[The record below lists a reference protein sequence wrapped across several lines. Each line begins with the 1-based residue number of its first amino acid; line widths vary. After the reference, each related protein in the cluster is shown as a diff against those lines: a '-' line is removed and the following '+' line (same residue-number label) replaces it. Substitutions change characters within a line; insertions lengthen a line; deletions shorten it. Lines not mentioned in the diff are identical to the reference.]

1 MLKDFKI
8 PSSKY
13 FIIDC
18 DVGGDD
24 ALCIIM
30 AALFCKKYDKVLL
43 GVTCVAG
50 NTTLPNVVTNALISC
65 KIAGITVPVFRGI
78 EYILVRCIEKYF
90 GTSNRVTCGQLF
102 PL

>member
-1 MLKDFKI
+1 MLKDLKI
-8 PSSKY
+8 PPSKY

-30 AALFCKKYDKVLL
+30 AALICKKYDKVLL
-43 GVTCVAG
+43 GITCVAG

-65 KIAGITVPVFRGI
+65 KIAGISVPIFKGI
-78 EYILVRCIEKYF
+78 LINNQRSVKKHPRPIDRL
-90 GTSNRVTCGQLF
+90 TCR
-102 PL
+102 